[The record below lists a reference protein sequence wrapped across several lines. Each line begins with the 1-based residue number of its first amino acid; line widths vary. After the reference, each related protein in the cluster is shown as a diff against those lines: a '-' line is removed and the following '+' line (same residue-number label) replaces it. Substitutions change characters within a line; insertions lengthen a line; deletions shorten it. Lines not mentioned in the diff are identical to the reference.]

1 LQPEHSCYQDCHK
14 APILTN
20 AQYQKTLSH
29 QVSATKLISST
40 VAAGESSVSQLQGG
54 KVKDSQRTSS
64 RKWGSSSAKQS
75 SGHVRKAKRLPLRLA
90 PFAAPRLQTIP
101 VPLTWT
107 MSHCFFS
114 NVSAAA
120 PGLDVSQTCRTL
132 YQLAALHAQNA
143 LHRLTDAARTE
154 KDRQTETQTDSLQAP
169 RSRCRRRYR
178 HIQRRLHQIMPGA
191 PLPAAYLG
199 RQNSTSVS
207 SVDGPAYNRRG
218 GGGALTW
225 IRRANLCSTCLSA
238 FAPTSRLA
246 LVAFRFDEPEES
258 LPTYRFFDGH

>member
-1 LQPEHSCYQDCHK
+1 QPEHSCYQDCQK
-14 APILTN
+14 APILPN

-40 VAAGESSVSQLQGG
+40 VAAGELSVSQLQGG

-101 VPLTWT
+101 VPPTWT
-107 MSHCFFS
+107 MPHCFFS

-169 RSRCRRRYR
+169 RSRCRHR
-178 HIQRRLHQIMPGA
+178 HRQIQRRLHQIMPGA

-218 GGGALTW
+218 GGGG
-225 IRRANLCSTCLSA
+225 
-238 FAPTSRLA
+238 P
-246 LVAFRFDEPEES
+246 
-258 LPTYRFFDGH
+258 

>member
-1 LQPEHSCYQDCHK
+1 M
-14 APILTN
+14 LTN
-20 AQYQKTLSH
+20 VQYQKTQSR
-29 QVSATKLISST
+29 QVLATQLISPA
-40 VAAGESSVSQLQGG
+40 VAVGELSASQLQGW
-54 KVKDSQRTSS
+54 KVNDSQRTSS
-64 RKWGSSSAKQS
+64 RKGGSSSAKQS

-101 VPLTWT
+101 VPPTWA
-107 MSHCFFS
+107 MPHCFFS

-120 PGLDVSQTCRTL
+120 PDLDVSQTCRTL

-169 RSRCRRRYR
+169 RSRCRRRRRHR

-218 GGGALTW
+218 GSLDLDPSGQSLFNMSLCFRTDFSPRPRCYS
-225 IRRANLCSTCLSA
+225 IR
-238 FAPTSRLA
+238 
-246 LVAFRFDEPEES
+246 
-258 LPTYRFFDGH
+258 